1 MTNYYVYY
9 RVDAARLAT
18 LRGEV
23 EKLFS
28 DIEKA
33 TGVRG
38 RLMHCK
44 DKPETY
50 MEVYEGVADDVIFKN
65 LLKQQTANFGIDRH
79 MERFVCA

>member
-18 LRGEV
+18 LRPTV

-33 TGVRG
+33 TGIRG
-38 RLMHCK
+38 RLMHRK
-44 DKPETY
+44 DNPATY
-50 MEVYEGVADDVIFKN
+50 MEVYEGVADDAVFEN
-65 LLKQQTANFGIDRH
+65 LLKQKTANFGIDRH
-79 MERFVCA
+79 VERFVCA

>member
-9 RVDAARLAT
+9 RVDAARVAT

-33 TGVRG
+33 TGIRG
-38 RLMHCK
+38 RLMHRK
-44 DKPETY
+44 DKPDTY
-50 MEVYEGVADDVIFKN
+50 MEVYEDVVDDVIFEN
-65 LLKQQTANFGIDRH
+65 LLKQKTADFGIDRH
-79 MERFVCA
+79 VERFVCA